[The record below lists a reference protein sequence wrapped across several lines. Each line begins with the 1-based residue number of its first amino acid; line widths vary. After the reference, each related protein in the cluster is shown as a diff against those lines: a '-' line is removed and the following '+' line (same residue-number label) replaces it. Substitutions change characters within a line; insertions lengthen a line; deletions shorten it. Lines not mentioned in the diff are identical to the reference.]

1 MVSVPIPR
9 PFLTSVVARPLALA
23 LLLAA
28 ELCVASVAFDTG
40 ALRDGGDFVGVVG
53 RFAQPGLRLLFAMTV
68 AVGFFG
74 YPKWKTLAPVFVREL
89 EASPIR
95 WRWLAVHALLGAVTI
110 PISTRL
116 FWGHPDRDEMTW
128 LLAALLAVAFLAAIA
143 AVHAL
148 LPLGLIAA
156 AARAVGAGWFA
167 GGAAL
172 AVLIGS
178 MAHALWAP
186 SASVTFHIVRA
197 MLRPFM
203 PQVKSSL
210 ADLGIGSDGF
220 YVRIAPSCSGYE
232 GVAMVLLF
240 SGGWIWY
247 FRKEYRFPAALIL
260 PPFAAAAMWLLN
272 CVRLTTLVLIGHWG
286 YPDVAM
292 GGFHS
297 QAGWIAFVLVAMG
310 LCVLSTRSPV
320 FSQTASGGRSA
331 NQPAAARNPVAAY
344 LMPFLAVLAVSMLT
358 KAMSGAFDWLYPL
371 RVLAAA
377 VALWHFRKEY
387 SGVEWRFG
395 PVSLAAGAAVFA
407 FWVALDASAV
417 SGMHP
422 ELAAAPP
429 ALRALWLLL
438 RTLGAVLT
446 VPVAEELAFRG
457 FLMRRLAAADFE
469 SVSWR
474 SLSPLPVLA
483 SSLAFGLMHGSRW
496 IEGTIAGA
504 VYAAVMART
513 GRLGDAIAAH
523 AMTNALLAAWVL
535 ASGQWQYW

>member
-1 MVSVPIPR
+1 M
-9 PFLTSVVARPLALA
+9 TSVVARPLALA

-28 ELCVASVAFDTG
+28 ELCAASVAFDTG
-40 ALRDGGDFVGVVG
+40 ALRVGGSFVGVVG
-53 RFAQPGLRLLFAMTV
+53 RFAQPGLRLLFAMAV

-74 YPKWKTLAPVFVREL
+74 YPKWRTLAPVFRREL
-89 EASPIR
+89 EAAPIR
-95 WRWLAVHALLGAVTI
+95 WRWLAVHGVLGAATI
-110 PISTRL
+110 PVSTRL
-116 FWGHPDRDEMTW
+116 FWAHPGKDEMMW
-128 LLAALLAVAFLAAIA
+128 LLSALLVLALLAAIA

-156 AARAVGAGWFA
+156 AGRAVGAGWFA

-186 SASVTFHIVRA
+186 SASVAFYVVRA

-210 ADLGIGSDGF
+210 ADLGIGSDAF

-260 PPFAAAAMWLLN
+260 PPLAALTMWLLN

-310 LCVLSTRSPV
+310 LCVLSTRSPL
-320 FSQTASGGRSA
+320 FSLAAAGGRGA
-331 NQPAAARNPVAAY
+331 NHAIAERNLVAAY
-344 LMPFLAVLAVSMLT
+344 LMPFLAVLGVSMLT
-358 KAMSGAFDWLYPL
+358 KAISGGFDWLYPL

-377 VALWHFRKEY
+377 AVLWYFRRDYCGVA
-387 SGVEWRFG
+387 WRFG

-407 FWVALDASAV
+407 LWVALDAGAV

-422 ELAAAPP
+422 ALAAAPAAP
-429 ALRALWLLL
+429 RALWLLF
-438 RTLGAVLT
+438 RTIGAVVT

-457 FLMRRLAAADFE
+457 FLMRRLEKADFE

-474 SLSPLPVLA
+474 NFALLPVLM
-483 SSLAFGLMHGSRW
+483 SSLAFGAMHGGRW
-496 IEGTIAGA
+496 IEGSAAGA
-504 VYAAVMART
+504 VYAWVMART

-523 AMTNALLAAWVL
+523 ATTNALLAAWVL
-535 ASGQWQYW
+535 AGGQWQYW